1 MSPILSLNTLSIGEP
16 EIRTIEV
23 NRETDEFVILAS
35 DGLWDVM
42 TSDEA
47 VEFVHSVMRGAIGA
61 GKDRVEGVRGEPAS
75 AELGEDPGE
84 SFSE

>member
-1 MSPILSLNTLSIGEP
+1 M
-16 EIRTIEV
+16 V
-23 NRETDEFVILAS
+23 LAS

-61 GKDRVEGVRGEPAS
+61 GKERLEGVRGDPAS
-75 AELGEDPGE
+75 AELGEDAGE
-84 SFSE
+84 SFSV

>member
-1 MSPILSLNTLSIGEP
+1 M
-16 EIRTIEV
+16 
-23 NRETDEFVILAS
+23 ILAS

-61 GKDRVEGVRGEPAS
+61 GKERVESVRGKPAS
-75 AELGEDPGE
+75 SELGDDSGR
-84 SFSE
+84 SFSKQKHLLP